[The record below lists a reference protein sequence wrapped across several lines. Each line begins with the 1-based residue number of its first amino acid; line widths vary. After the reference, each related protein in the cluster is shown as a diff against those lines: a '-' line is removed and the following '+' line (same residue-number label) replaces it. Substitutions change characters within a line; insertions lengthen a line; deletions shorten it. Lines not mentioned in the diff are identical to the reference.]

1 MRKKAAASW
10 SFLDVYFVLDI
21 IEKVL
26 IG

>member
-1 MRKKAAASW
+1 MKKLTASSW

-26 IG
+26 

>member
-26 IG
+26 